1 LKQFC
6 SELGKELQEYE
17 YISEFFDAALDK
29 ISQILKDDQMAA
41 TVIQNAL
48 AKAMSL
54 RGGHFEPRL
63 LPFDR
68 LDEVFN
74 GS

>member
-6 SELGKELQEYE
+6 SEPGKEPPEYE
-17 YISEFFDAALDK
+17 HISRFFDAGLDK
-29 ISQILKDDQMAA
+29 IGQILKDEQMAA
-41 TVIQNAL
+41 TAIQNTL
-48 AKAMSL
+48 TKAMSL

-68 LDEVFN
+68 LDAEFN
-74 GS
+74 RS

>member
-29 ISQILKDDQMAA
+29 IGQILKDDQMVAA
-41 TVIQNAL
+41 AIQNAL

-54 RGGHFEPRL
+54 CGGHFGSRL

>member
-6 SELGKELQEYE
+6 SELGKEPPEYK
-17 YISEFFDAALDK
+17 YISRFFDAGLNK
-29 ISQILKDDQMAA
+29 IGQILKDNQMAA
-41 TVIQNAL
+41 TVIQNTL

-63 LPFDR
+63 LPFER
-68 LDEVFN
+68 LDAEFN
-74 GS
+74 RS